1 MSDAPKD
8 RLVLVTGASGY
19 VGGRLVRA
27 LLNENIKVRIFVRD
41 RKKVLSQPWADMVE
55 IFEGNADDFETTK
68 SALMGVHTAFYLLHS
83 INAGTRFDKLEENM
97 AANFAHASRV
107 ADVKQIVYLGGI
119 ANDEKQSMH
128 LESRANTG
136 KRLAYGT
143 VPVLEFRAGVIIGS
157 GSASFEMIR
166 HMTHRLPVMIT
177 PKWVRNR
184 TQPIAIRDV
193 LYYLTTAAQFQK
205 PVEGVFDIGG
215 PDVLSYEEMIQTF
228 AKVSHLRKRIFI
240 KVPFLTPAFSSLFIG
255 FVTPVPTSLARPLVG
270 SLVNEVIADPAKN
283 VNQIIPLPAEGLLT
297 IERAFTLAL
306 EKVEAHLVESRWSD
320 AALYMPP
327 WQKTQGDPEWS
338 GAAEYK
344 DERIFYTDASLK
356 SLWRAIEQ
364 IGGDHGWYG
373 ADVLWYL
380 RGLMDSMIGG
390 VGLRRGRR
398 DPDFLRQGESL
409 DFWRV
414 ELLEREHVLTLV
426 AEMILPGKAWLRFEI
441 AEVDHDGKKQ
451 RRMIQTASF
460 QPHGMGGHIYW
471 ALVYPF
477 HGFIFPT
484 MARNLIRAAKSFD
497 YHSNTPSLS

>member
-27 LLNENIKVRIFVRD
+27 LLNQNMKVRVFVRD
-41 RKKVLSQPWADMVE
+41 RQKISSQPWANMVE
-55 IFEGNADDFETTK
+55 IFEGNADDFESTK

-166 HMTHRLPVMIT
+166 HMTHRLPIMIT

-184 TQPIAIRDV
+184 TQPIAVRDV
-193 LYYLTTAAQFQK
+193 LYYLTTAAKFQK

-215 PDVLSYEEMIQTF
+215 PDVLTYENMIQTF

-240 KVPFLTPAFSSLFIG
+240 KIPFLTPAFSSLWIG
-255 FVTPVPTSLARPLVG
+255 LVTPVPTSLARPLVG
-270 SLVNEVIADPAKN
+270 SLINEVVADPMKN
-283 VNQIIPLPAEGLLT
+283 VSKIIPPPPEGLLS
-297 IERAFTLAL
+297 IETAFSLAL
-306 EKVEAHLVESRWSD
+306 EKVEAHSVESRWSD
-320 AALYMPP
+320 ASLYMPP

-373 ADVLWYL
+373 ADLLWYL

-414 ELLEREHVLTLV
+414 ELLEREHILTLV

-451 RRMIQTASF
+451 RRMIQTATF

-497 YHSNTPSLS
+497 YHSNMPSLN